1 MMTCFVGRGMGNVL
15 RSWKEIFSRWRFGVS
30 IFSLEEVIF
39 DDVMIPQLK
48 LTYPETTYLF
58 TSFGDINMKMY
69 G

>member
-39 DDVMIPQLK
+39 DDVMIPQSK
-48 LTYPETTYLF
+48 LT
-58 TSFGDINMKMY
+58 
-69 G
+69 